1 MEHKPNQDKN
11 NGEEGQVI
19 IMNEEKT
26 LFESMGVRYE
36 EREGLFYPV
45 MAEEEIQDPSHVGK
59 YGHLWINFMKGNH
72 PDRYRHL
79 FRFGKLMTKATEVDE
94 EAYQLLDSITE
105 KYLKSHPLKDSSS
118 TMERWRLREEA
129 KRIAEE
135 VIFLDIVNQFH

>member
-1 MEHKPNQDKN
+1 MEPKSNQGKN

-19 IMNEEKT
+19 IMDEEKS
-26 LFESMGVRYE
+26 LFDSMGVQYE

-45 MAEEEIQDPSHVGK
+45 FAETKIQEPIHVGK
-59 YGHLWINFMKGNH
+59 YGHLWINFMKENH

-79 FRFGKLMTKATEVDE
+79 FRFRKLMTKATEVDE

-105 KYLKSHPLKDSSS
+105 KYLKSHLLKDSSS
-118 TMERWRLREEA
+118 TMEMWRLRKEA

-135 VIFLDIVNQFH
+135 VIFQDIVNQFH

>member
-1 MEHKPNQDKN
+1 MEPKSNQDKN

-26 LFESMGVRYE
+26 LFDSMGVLYE

-45 MAEEEIQDPSHVGK
+45 IAETEIQEPIHVGK
-59 YGHLWINFMKGNH
+59 YGHLWMNFMKENH

-79 FRFGKLMTKATEVDE
+79 LRFGKLMTKAIEIEE

-105 KYLKSHPLKDSSS
+105 KYLKSHPPKDSSS
-118 TMERWRLREEA
+118 TMEMWRLREEA
-129 KRIAEE
+129 KRMAEE
-135 VIFLDIVNQFH
+135 VIFQDIVNQFH